1 KGLKDVVQPLKELQK
16 AYDDVV
22 VLAELVKDE
31 QDAAATAEVERE
43 IAALGQKVERLE
55 FQVMLSGPEDR
66 SNAYLNI
73 HAGAGGTESCDWAS
87 MLLRMYTRWAE
98 RNGYA
103 CEMVEIQPG
112 EEAGLRRVVV
122 NVKGPWAY
130 GYLKAEIGV
139 HRLVR
144 ISPFDANARRHTSFA
159 AVDVMPEV
167 DENIEIAVKEEDI
180 EVTTYRS
187 GGPGGQNVNKVAS
200 AVRITHKPTGIVVQC
215 QIERSQHKNR
225 KTALSML
232 KAKLYHR
239 EEQKRE
245 AELAK
250 AYDEKG
256 EIAWG
261 HQIRSYVLQPYQLV
275 KDLRTDL
282 ETGDVQSVLDGKISE
297 FIEAYLRQKM
307 GASPEKT

>member
-1 KGLKDVVQPLKELQK
+1 
-16 AYDDVV
+16 
-22 VLAELVKDE
+22 
-31 QDAAATAEVERE
+31 
-43 IAALGQKVERLE
+43 
-55 FQVMLSGPEDR
+55 
-66 SNAYLNI
+66 
-73 HAGAGGTESCDWAS
+73 ESCDWAS

-122 NVKGPWAY
+122 HVKGPWAY